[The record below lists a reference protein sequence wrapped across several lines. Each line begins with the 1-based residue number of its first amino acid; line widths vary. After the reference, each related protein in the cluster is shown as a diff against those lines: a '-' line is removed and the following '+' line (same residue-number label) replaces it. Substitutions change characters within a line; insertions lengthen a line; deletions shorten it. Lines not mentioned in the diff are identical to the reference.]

1 MEMPLRV
8 LNLVSQLGISPNR
21 IVIESLRGVQSLD
34 GVIQISDERSA
45 LLIEKL
51 RSMVLVWSATS
62 VNIDQVN
69 SLAPGVCGC
78 SSASSLLVAKS

>member
-1 MEMPLRV
+1 MPLRV

-21 IVIESLRGVQSLD
+21 IAIESLSGVQSLD
-34 GVIQISDERSA
+34 GVMQISDERSA

-62 VNIDQVN
+62 VNIDQEN
-69 SLAPGVCGC
+69 SPALGVCEG
-78 SSASSLLVAKS
+78 SSASSLRVAKS